1 MQQEGRCAVLSMDF
15 IIVAMKRILLL
26 IVILLLALQG
36 GYAQRALKR
45 GYNTLSEEQAR
56 NYVGFLASDLLCGR
70 EAGTEGGY
78 IAANYIISL
87 LKEYGIE
94 PLCGCSYTQTFNA
107 YKVEKEKGIKWKIAQ
122 DSAAVETR
130 RLNNILAVIP
140 GKKADE
146 YVVVGAHYDHLGIA
160 NPLNGDSCFNGADD
174 NASGVSAVLQIAKA
188 IKISGKQ
195 PQRNII
201 FAFWDGEEKGL
212 LGSAYFV
219 ENWKEKEKIKS
230 YMNFDMVGRGPVDNP
245 SYLKYF
251 YTASHP
257 QFGEW
262 LRKDMAK
269 RNFCFTPDYISWD
282 EPYSG
287 SDNAPFARAGV
298 PIVWYHTD
306 GHPDYH
312 NLTDTADKIDYPKL
326 LDIIR
331 AAYLC
336 VWRMANE

>member
-1 MQQEGRCAVLSMDF
+1 MTKAERQQALERLEKDRVVKQ
-15 IIVAMKRILLL
+15 IIDAT
-26 IVILLLALQG
+26 G
-36 GYAQRALKR
+36 W
-45 GYNTLSEEQAR
+45 S
-56 NYVGFLASDLLCGR
+56 R
-70 EAGTEGGY
+70 ET
-78 IAANYIISL
+78 AN
-87 LKEYGIE
+87 
-94 PLCGCSYTQTFNA
+94 
-107 YKVEKEKGIKWKIAQ
+107 
-122 DSAAVETR
+122 
-130 RLNNILAVIP
+130 RL
-140 GKKADE
+140 ADE
-146 YVVVGAHYDHLGIA
+146 S
-160 NPLNGDSCFNGADD
+160 PEK
-174 NASGVSAVLQIAKA
+174 IAKA

-195 PQRNII
+195 PLRNII